1 MKEKNTYSPFQFGL
15 KLGLMDKDAYKHL
28 RQFETRE
35 DRLDFCRGYS
45 AGISALNRK
54 KGVLKDNE
62 I

>member
-28 RQFETRE
+28 RQFATRE

-45 AGISALNRK
+45 AGIRLRRRRADGLR
-54 KGVLKDNE
+54 GCF
-62 I
+62 

>member
-1 MKEKNTYSPFQFGL
+1 MKETKTYSPFQFGL

-45 AGISALNRK
+45 AGISALNREK
-54 KGVLKDNE
+54 QGAKR
-62 I
+62 